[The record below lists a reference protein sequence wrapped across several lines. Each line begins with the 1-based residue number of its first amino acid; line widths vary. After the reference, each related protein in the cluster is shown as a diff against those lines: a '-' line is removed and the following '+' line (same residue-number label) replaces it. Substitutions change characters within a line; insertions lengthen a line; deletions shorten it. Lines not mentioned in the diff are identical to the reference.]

1 MSKVTGIA
9 LAASAL
15 VALAGC
21 DQAPQKAPAT
31 DAAAVEKELRGIE
44 TQWNTDYNTRNVDAV
59 MAHYAE
65 DAALANPG
73 APLAAA
79 SESRRTAITQ
89 FLADPNLKISFES
102 DRVQVAKS
110 GDLAYTRGH
119 FTLQATDPATK
130 QPRTD
135 TGNYLTVWKK
145 QSDGSWKA
153 VEDFITPGAAAPAAA
168 DAAAPV
174 TEPAG

>member
-1 MSKVTGIA
+1 MRKITGIS
-9 LAASAL
+9 LAATAL
-15 VALAGC
+15 VVIAGC

-31 DAAAVEKELRGIE
+31 DVAAVEKELRGIE
-44 TQWNTDYNTRNVDAV
+44 TQWNADYNSRNVDAILG
-59 MAHYAE
+59 HYAE

-73 APLAAA
+73 APLVAA
-79 SESRRTAITQ
+79 SESRRAAITQ
-89 FLADPNLKISFES
+89 FVSDPNLKISFAS

-119 FTLQATDPATK
+119 FTLQGTDPATK

-135 TGNYLTVWKK
+135 AGNYLTVWKK

-153 VEDFITPGAAAPAAA
+153 VEDFITPGAPAAA
-168 DAAAPV
+168 AA
-174 TEPAG
+174 EPAG

>member
-1 MSKVTGIA
+1 MRKITGIA
-9 LAASAL
+9 LAATAL
-15 VALAGC
+15 VALTGC
-21 DQAPQKAPAT
+21 DQVPQKAPT
-31 DAAAVEKELRGIE
+31 VDAAAVEKDLRAIE
-44 TQWNTDYNTRNVDAV
+44 AQWNKDYNSRDVDAI
-59 MAHYAE
+59 MGHYAE

-73 APLAAA
+73 MQLVAA
-79 SESRRTAITQ
+79 SDSRRAAITQ
-89 FLADPNLKISFES
+89 FVSDPNLKLSFES

-119 FTLQATDPATK
+119 FTMQGTDPATK

-153 VEDFITPGAAAPAAA
+153 VEDFITPGAPASEAAEPAA
-168 DAAAPV
+168 
-174 TEPAG
+174 

>member
-1 MSKVTGIA
+1 MRNVTGIA
-9 LAASAL
+9 IAASAL
-15 VALAGC
+15 VLLSGC

-31 DAAAVEKELRGIE
+31 DAASVEKALREIE
-44 TQWNTDYNTRNVDAV
+44 TKWNTDYNTRNVDAV
-59 MAHYAE
+59 MGHYAD

-79 SESRRTAITQ
+79 SESRRSAITQ
-89 FLADPNLKISFES
+89 FLSDPNLKISFAS

-119 FTLQATDPATK
+119 YTMQGTDPATK

-135 TGNYLTVWKK
+135 AGNYLTVWQK
-145 QSDGSWKA
+145 QTDGSWKA
-153 VEDFITPGAAAPAAA
+153 VEDFIVPGGSPAAS
-168 DAAAPV
+168 V
-174 TEPAG
+174 EPAAG

>member
-1 MSKVTGIA
+1 MSKITGIA

-44 TQWNTDYNTRNVDAV
+44 TQWNTDYNSRNVDAV
-59 MAHYAE
+59 MGHYAE

-73 APLAAA
+73 MQLAAA

-135 TGNYLTVWKK
+135 TGNYLTVWQK

-153 VEDFITPGAAAPAAA
+153 VEDFVVPGAPASAAAEEPAA
-168 DAAAPV
+168 
-174 TEPAG
+174 

>member
-1 MSKVTGIA
+1 MRKFTGIA
-9 LAASAL
+9 LAATAL

-31 DAAAVEKELRGIE
+31 DVAAVEKELRGIE
-44 TQWNTDYNTRNVDAV
+44 AQWNKDYNSRDVDAV
-59 MAHYAE
+59 MGHYAE

-73 APLAAA
+73 AQLAAA
-79 SESRRTAITQ
+79 SDSRRAAITQ
-89 FLADPNLKISFES
+89 FLSDPNLKISFAS

-110 GDLAYTRGH
+110 GDIAYTRGH
-119 FTLQATDPATK
+119 FTIQGTDPATK

-135 TGNYLTVWKK
+135 TGNYLTVWTK

-153 VEDFITPGAAAPAAA
+153 VEDFITPGAAAPAES
-168 DAAAPV
+168 
-174 TEPAG
+174 EPAG

>member
-1 MSKVTGIA
+1 MSKITGIA

-44 TQWNTDYNTRNVDAV
+44 TQWNADYNKRDVDAV

-73 APLAAA
+73 AQLAAA

-89 FLADPNLKISFES
+89 FLSDPALKISFES

-119 FTLQATDPATK
+119 FTMQGTDPATK

-135 TGNYLTVWKK
+135 TGNYLTVWQK
-145 QSDGSWKA
+145 QSDGSWKV
-153 VEDFITPGAAAPAAA
+153 VEDFVVPGGPAAA
-168 DAAAPV
+168 AAESEPAAA
-174 TEPAG
+174 G

>member
-1 MSKVTGIA
+1 MRKITGIA
-9 LAASAL
+9 LAATAL

-21 DQAPQKAPAT
+21 DQVPQKAPT
-31 DAAAVEKELRGIE
+31 VDAAAVEKELRAIE
-44 TQWNTDYNTRNVDAV
+44 SQWNTDYNTRNVDAV
-59 MAHYAE
+59 MGHYAE

-73 APLAAA
+73 MQLAAA
-79 SESRRTAITQ
+79 SDSRRNAITQ
-89 FLADPNLKISFES
+89 FLSDPNLKISFES

-119 FTLQATDPATK
+119 FTLQGTDPATK

-135 TGNYLTVWKK
+135 TGNYLTVWKR

-153 VEDFITPGAAAPAAA
+153 VEDFITPGAPASAAA
-168 DAAAPV
+168 E
-174 TEPAG
+174 EPAG